1 MIVSLLYLFG
11 TKYTYSSL
19 WVFLLMIQMLTAH
32 LDVAPCLKAW
42 MILPLLVISHQ
53 FYLLQLGN
61 NQVLKM
67 TEFLAVPLAVLHK
80 SACISAKRIC
90 AVRFVFP
97 LAGIHN
103 LLCISS
109 SGNGNQ
115 NNYKISARGDAKF
128 WLHFRKRNCR
138 RWIVFP
144 RGGIVNFHV
153 HLRSR
158 GRCTEIITKISA
170 CGDVKFWLHSRKR
183 NCRFWIVF
191 PRGGNKNFYVHLRS
205 QGPWT
210 EINTKSPLAGM

>member
-1 MIVSLLYLFG
+1 MTNQQRLSHLIQKRQLKWLGHILRKPNDELINIYAFYDPLHGTRRKRRQKILYHQYIINCINQATSLSPA
-11 TKYTYSSL
+11 KIRM
-19 WVFLLMIQMLTAH
+19 LLRITG
-32 LDVAPCLKAW
+32 
-42 MILPLLVISHQ
+42 
-53 FYLLQLGN
+53 GN
-61 NQVLKM
+61 LQVLKM
-67 TEFLAVPLAVLHK
+67 TEFLAVPLAVLHT
-80 SACISAKRIC
+80 SACISASRIC

-103 LLCISS
+103 LLCISW

-144 RGGIVNFHV
+144 RGGIVDFHV

-158 GRCTEIITKISA
+158 
-170 CGDVKFWLHSRKR
+170 
-183 NCRFWIVF
+183 
-191 PRGGNKNFYVHLRS
+191 
-205 QGPWT
+205 GPWT